1 MRTEEEMFG
10 LFHRIAAEDDRIR
23 VMTLEGSRVNS
34 HIKPD
39 IWQDYDITFL
49 VRDMESYL
57 KSDDWLSAFGDIV
70 FLQKPEA
77 QALFPPDFPE
87 GWFSYLMLF
96 ADGTKI
102 DLTII
107 KLELAEEY
115 FHSDPLIRVILDKD
129 GIAPDLPE
137 PTDDAF
143 RIQCPSEEYV
153 TDCANEFYFS
163 STYVQRAI
171 FREEVQVARQLFESR
186 MRQELLR
193 MLTWLAGARQG
204 FPVNTGKYCRWL
216 SGFLTKTENGMLE
229 ETYCLRDLGSVEK
242 ALYSAMDLFGKSL
255 AEVCSA
261 LGYRDPGYHDTVK
274 GYIRTLKEAKKD
286 KKV

>member
-1 MRTEEEMFG
+1 MRTEEEMFR

-23 VMTLEGSRVNS
+23 VMTLEGSRVNP

-49 VRDMESYL
+49 VRDMGSYL
-57 KSDDWLSAFGDIV
+57 ESDDWLSVFGDIV

-96 ADGTKI
+96 SDGTKI

-115 FHSDPLIRVILDKD
+115 FRSDPLIKVLMDKD
-129 GIAPDLPE
+129 GISPDLPE

-143 RIQCPSEEYV
+143 RIQCPPEEYV
-153 TDCANEFYFS
+153 SDCANEFYFS

-171 FREEVQVARQLFESR
+171 FREEVQVARQLFER
-186 MRQELLR
+186 VRQELLR
-193 MLTWLAGARQG
+193 MLSWLAGTRSG
-204 FPVNTGKYCRWL
+204 FPVNTGKYGRWL
-216 SGFLTKTENGMLE
+216 SGFLTKAENGMLD
-229 ETYCLRDLGSVEK
+229 ETYCLKHIGSEEK
-242 ALYSAMDLFGKSL
+242 ALDCAIELFGKSL
-255 AEVCSA
+255 SEVCSY
-261 LGYRDPGYHDTVK
+261 LGYRDPGYHEAVT
-274 GYIRTLKEAKKD
+274 GYIRTLKEVRRDNNA
-286 KKV
+286 

>member
-1 MRTEEEMFG
+1 
-10 LFHRIAAEDDRIR
+10 
-23 VMTLEGSRVNS
+23 
-34 HIKPD
+34 
-39 IWQDYDITFL
+39 
-49 VRDMESYL
+49 
-57 KSDDWLSAFGDIV
+57 
-70 FLQKPEA
+70 
-77 QALFPPDFPE
+77 
-87 GWFSYLMLF
+87 MLF

-129 GIAPDLPE
+129 GIAPVLPE

-171 FREEVQVARQLFESR
+171 FREEVQVARQLFER
-186 MRQELLR
+186 VRQELLR
-193 MLTWLAGARQG
+193 MLTWLAGARHG
-204 FPVNTGKYCRWL
+204 FPVNTGKYYRWL

-229 ETYCLRDLGSVEK
+229 ETYCLRDIGSVEK
-242 ALYSAMDLFGKSL
+242 ALDSALDLFGKSL
-255 AEVCSA
+255 AEVCST
-261 LGYRDPGYHDTVK
+261 LGYRDPGYHETVK
-274 GYIRTLKEAKKD
+274 GYIRTLKEAKTD